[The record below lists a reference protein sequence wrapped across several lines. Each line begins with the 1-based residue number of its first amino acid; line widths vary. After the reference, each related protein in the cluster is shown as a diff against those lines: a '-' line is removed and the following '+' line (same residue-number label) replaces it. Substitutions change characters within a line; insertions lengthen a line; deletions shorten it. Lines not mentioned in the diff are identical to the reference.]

1 MPPLF
6 VLAAAI
12 ATAQPAAEAPAD
24 AVVIPDQPELT
35 RQVAAR
41 DAEFFELFFTGGCE
55 IERFRS
61 MLADDVE
68 FYHDRGGFNVRRP
81 EDFVA
86 IFQQNCTD
94 RQNPRAWRSRRALVP
109 ESLHV
114 DPVPGWGA
122 IETGEH
128 LFYEREGVD
137 GEERL
142 VGRARFAQLWVLGR
156 DGQWRLSRVFSYA
169 HAPARESD
177 ATPQQGR

>member
-1 MPPLF
+1 
-6 VLAAAI
+6 LAAA
-12 ATAQPAAEAPAD
+12 QPAEAAAD
-24 AVVIPDQPELT
+24 AIVIPDQPELT

-41 DAEFFELFFTGGCE
+41 DAEFFDLFFTGGCE
-55 IERFRS
+55 IERFRD
-61 MLADDVE
+61 MLAEDVE
-68 FYHDRGGFNVRRP
+68 FYHDRGGFNVRRA

-94 RQNPRAWRSRRALVP
+94 RQNPHTWRSRRVLVP

-142 VGRARFAQLWVLGR
+142 AGRARFAQLWVLSR

-169 HAPARESD
+169 HAPAGEP
-177 ATPQQGR
+177 APTPSR